1 MSYIYTYNYPYIISK
16 YNNNL
21 KREVEKMVIELSENR
36 THVALRVSKEDIE
49 ALRLC
54 VNYYIFRL
62 CVTIDE
68 LDDRIMYLTD
78 DTCSEECSERELPYV
93 VSEFNDL
100 VDVRNRYMA
109 ILRKL
114 VVFSDEITKMENC
127 KHE

>member
-1 MSYIYTYNYPYIISK
+1 
-16 YNNNL
+16 
-21 KREVEKMVIELSENR
+21 MVIELSENR

-62 CVTIDE
+62 CGTIDE

-78 DTCSEECSERELPYV
+78 DTCSEECPERELPYV

-109 ILRKL
+109 IFRKL
-114 VVFSDEITKMENC
+114 AVFSEEITKMENC

>member
-1 MSYIYTYNYPYIISK
+1 
-16 YNNNL
+16 
-21 KREVEKMVIELSENR
+21 MVIEQILLSENR

-62 CVTIDE
+62 CGTIDE
-68 LDDRIMYLTD
+68 LDDRIKYLFD

-100 VDVRNRYMA
+100 VDVRNRYMV

-114 VVFSDEITKMENC
+114 AVFSEEITKMEIC

>member
-62 CVTIDE
+62 CGTIDK
-68 LDDRIMYLTD
+68 LDDRIKYLID
-78 DTCSEECSERELPYV
+78 DTCSEECPERKLPYL

-100 VDVRNRYMA
+100 VDVQSRYMV

-114 VVFSDEITKMENC
+114 AVFSEEITKIERC